1 MFLWHLNCHLWK
13 RGFVTLFCT
22 KIVKISS
29 GGWRWVNLP
38 GGWRGGNQTF
48 LENNSWFVLL
58 KIWHIWAYYSFLFIF
73 PRLSD
78 QQFYLFTP
86 ECCWKSEIDISYFFP
101 IFFLFFWIS
110 SYFSYFL
117 PIFCFLGFLFPIFC
131 SYFFSKIHET
141 LWSDLT

>member
-1 MFLWHLNCHLWK
+1 MECFFHIEIAIYGNKVLLRFLYKNCPNLI
-13 RGFVTLFCT
+13 GVLFS
-22 KIVKISS
+22 KAKSDLFWEQFLIFIVK
-29 GGWRWVNLP
+29 
-38 GGWRGGNQTF
+38 
-48 LENNSWFVLL
+48 NNEIRV
-58 KIWHIWAYYSFLFIF
+58 YYSFSEFLFIF

-101 IFFLFFWIS
+101 IFFLFLKIS

-141 LWSDLT
+141 L